1 MFSGPPLPLQPDLP
15 LSRLFSR
22 VYSPGALGAWV
33 RCARNHVRIWGT
45 GKSARRRVLVSADL
59 GFLLGRCSHVALREG
74 TAAIVLEAEAVIRWR
89 TLQVATATPYL
100 SGLQR
105 LSAQFPGL
113 HSDDTGLLVPLRT
126 GSPEE
131 VLAECLASGVQVTG
145 SRIVYCLPPPSAS
158 WER

>member
-15 LSRLFSR
+15 LNRLFSR
-22 VYSPGALGAWV
+22 VCSPGGLGAWV
-33 RCARNHVRIWGT
+33 RCARNGVRIWGT
-45 GKSARRRVLVSADL
+45 GKSARCWVLVSPDL
-59 GFLLGRCSHVALREG
+59 GFLLGRCSHIALREG
-74 TAAIVLEAEAVIRWR
+74 TAAVVLEAESVIQWR

-100 SGLQR
+100 TGLQR

-113 HSDDTGLLVPLRT
+113 HADGADLLVPLPT

-158 WER
+158 GGR